1 MHRESKMAEHSLSP
15 QEFSQRKLEDMYR
28 KTCSRLYPMREGI
41 KLLQEAVLWRKPVLS
56 VALYASVHFLFW
68 WVGDRVTWNIYF
80 FIFRNLYYLTD
91 TGFSLLGRLLFW
103 VLLVDGFL
111 VIATRDRSVPVGNT
125 TSSSRWRLRRKREQ
139 GNYVSFGKAVEKNSK
154 PLEWV

>member
-1 MHRESKMAEHSLSP
+1 MEETSIERGPVCISALPLLVSGRES
-15 QEFSQRKLEDMYR
+15 DMKY
-28 KTCSRLYPMREGI
+28 I
-41 KLLQEAVLWRKPVLS
+41 
-56 VALYASVHFLFW
+56 
-68 WVGDRVTWNIYF
+68 F

-111 VIATRDRSVPVGNT
+111 VIATRDRSVPMGNT

-154 PLEWV
+154 PLE